1 MHMKKHQ
8 IEQFNRKKDHEDR
21 AIDETVSKLVKNI
34 LKEGKEKEKKNIS
47 GPLRRKRGLSH
58 HDYGYPSDFTGD
70 LCSQPKKPIVQYFPT
85 LSPMLTRTN
94 TDNVPGSYQLQQSE
108 SKKYSE
114 SSDDEVVTIK
124 IEAREIE
131 DYGDSVSMH
140 QTSELDER
148 SQAMQ
153 NDYVVYID
161 SDCSNQERISWDK
174 DVPKEYSCSHRTTGS
189 EECAVTQKTSCSIS
203 GDSNNSANM
212 TNEQKDTDSPTGEV
226 IHIKT
231 EENIDLPFVEEYYH
245 NRINYAET
253 VKLTTEEKMRDS
265 AIYSS
270 ECVLFDL

>member
-1 MHMKKHQ
+1 MKKHQ

-34 LKEGKEKEKKNIS
+34 LKEGKEKEKKNTS
-47 GPLRRKRGLSH
+47 GPLRRKRGLYH
-58 HDYGYPSDFTGD
+58 HDSGYPSDFKGD
-70 LCSQPKKPIVQYFPT
+70 ICSQPKKKPIVQYFPT
-85 LSPMLTRTN
+85 LSPMLSRTT
-94 TDNVPGSYQLQQSE
+94 TDNAPASYHPMLQQSE

-131 DYGDSVSMH
+131 DYGDSIH
-140 QTSELDER
+140 HTSEIDEG

-174 DVPKEYSCSHRTTGS
+174 DVPKENLCSHRATGS
-189 EECAVTQKTSCSIS
+189 EEYAAVQKTSGSVS
-203 GDSNNSANM
+203 DDSNNSANM
-212 TNEQKDTDSPTGEV
+212 TNEQTDTDSPTGKV

-253 VKLTTEEKMRDS
+253 VKLTTEEKGRES
-265 AIYSS
+265 AVCSS
-270 ECVLFDL
+270 ECILLDL